1 MKIAICGSLS
11 FSKEMGETKDTLIKL
26 GFAPQVPFSAVKILN
41 GEFSQ
46 VEIDESKED
55 GSFYKT
61 AIKNDGIR
69 RWHNVIKECDAI
81 LVLNFDKKGI
91 KNYIGGNSFLEIGF
105 AYVMDKKI
113 YLLNPIPEVS
123 YKDEIMTMQPI
134 ILNGD
139 LNKIQP

>member
-11 FSKEMGETKDTLIKL
+11 FSKKMGEMKEKL
-26 GFAPQVPFSAVKILN
+26 TTIGFDAQVPFGAVKILS

-46 VEIDESKED
+46 VEIDKSKDD
-55 GSFYKT
+55 GTFYKT

-69 RWHNVIKECDAI
+69 KWHDVIKECDAI

-91 KNYIGGNSFLEIGF
+91 RNYIGGNTFLEIGF

-113 YLLNPIPEVS
+113 YLLNSIPEVS
-123 YKDEIMTMQPI
+123 YKDEILTMQPVV
-134 ILNGD
+134 LNGD
-139 LNKIQP
+139 LSKI